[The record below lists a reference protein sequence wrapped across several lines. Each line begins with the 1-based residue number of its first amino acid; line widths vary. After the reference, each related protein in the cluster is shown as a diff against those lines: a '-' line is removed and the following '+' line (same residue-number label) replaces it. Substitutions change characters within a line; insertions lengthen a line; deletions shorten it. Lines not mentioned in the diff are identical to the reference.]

1 MQLRPNA
8 YYELTNGI
16 ELTLANICCR
26 YFTAL
31 PKDFVKQEV
40 PDEPE
45 STQAYALLMEV
56 DQDNDDA
63 TDSEDED
70 AQTAMTSLP
79 VRGKDAKDCC
89 WH

>member
-16 ELTLANICCR
+16 ELTLANIRCR

-31 PKDFVKQEV
+31 PEDFVVKQEV

-56 DQDNDDA
+56 DHDA